1 MLANMFARKSF
12 PVLLQS
18 PINAGA
24 FCMIAG
30 LIIVLLIPCF
40 SVKAEASD
48 FGAEYAGILYTED
61 SGLDSVEVNALV
73 QTKDGYIWAGTY
85 TGLYVYDGYR
95 FKLKDID
102 DRIRNMDPVS
112 FLRFL
117 KERMN
122 VKLIVAGTDFRFGY
136 RRSGDSRTLQQYADA
151 FGYSCVIVDKLVC
164 EGAEISSTRIRT
176 CVIEGKIELANRLLG
191 YPYLIMGEVIHGE
204 GVGRKGGFPT
214 VNLRPDE
221 QKLLPPNGVYFS
233 TAEVDGTRYP
243 AITNIGKKPTAG
255 HFPVGVETYL
265 LDFAGDLYGR
275 EVIIYLHCF
284 RRPEQRFESF
294 DALREQIG
302 RDLDACRAYFLEHPT
317 EKSVDKLY
325 FTQYN

>member
-1 MLANMFARKSF
+1 MKYYQNTFDFQIQEPCALSLGKFDGLHTGHKALMREITAAQDRGLTSVALTFAVPPDIPDGRGYH
-12 PVLLQS
+12 VLSTRREKELIFS
-18 PINAGA
+18 RAGVDV
-24 FCMIAG
+24 
-30 LIIVLLIPCF
+30 LIEMPF
-40 SVKAEASD
+40 
-48 FGAEYAGILYTED
+48 
-61 SGLDSVEVNALV
+61 
-73 QTKDGYIWAGTY
+73 
-85 TGLYVYDGYR
+85 
-95 FKLKDID
+95 D

-302 RDLDACRAYFLEHPT
+302 RDLDACRAYFLENPT